1 LLEKRECLIFGGM
14 KRSNAAGIPKSVGA
28 ARAIS
33 GRQSYAGRVPFAQ
46 LSRLAPQLASRDG
59 GLDVT
64 LDAGKDGAGAWLTG
78 RIDGELVL
86 TCQRGLHP
94 FTWPCHLEPRLRLVT
109 SEAEEERVL
118 KDTEPYLVQ
127 DDQLPLRDLV
137 EDEVLLAMPMMPRCD
152 DPDCVKKL
160 G

>member
-1 LLEKRECLIFGGM
+1 M
-14 KRSNAAGIPKSVGA
+14 KRPNAAGIPKAVGA
-28 ARAIS
+28 AKAI
-33 GRQSYAGRVPFAQ
+33 AGRHSFAGRLPFAQ
-46 LSRLAPQLASRDG
+46 MPRLAEQLSGRDG
-59 GLDVT
+59 GLEVSLDV
-64 LDAGKDGAGAWLTG
+64 GKDAAGAWLTG
-78 RIDGELVL
+78 TIDGDLSL

-94 FTWPCHLEPRLRLVT
+94 FTWPCHLQPRLRLVT

-118 KDTEPYLVQ
+118 KETEPYLVQ

-137 EDEVLLAMPMMPRCD
+137 EDEVLLALPMMPRCD